1 MSDKQTL
8 IDMLTRAGVEFEIR
22 THSSEKKPFRAGGK
36 SLLNYEGVVL
46 VEAGYSGFV
55 TEFFFDAADGL
66 LYMGA
71 WE

>member
-22 THSSEKKPFRAGGK
+22 THSEKKPFRAGGS
-36 SLLNYEGVVL
+36 SLLDYESVVL

-55 TEFFFDAADGL
+55 TEFFFDADGAL